1 MPVTTLPFGT
11 APDGRPAHLY
21 LLSNGHGMVVGATDL
36 GACLVSCRVP
46 DGEGRLPDVLLGY
59 DSAAGYAD
67 NLMAFGGTVGRVANR
82 IGGAS
87 FELGGTT
94 YGLSANLAGSCLHGG
109 RDMWFQRRWKAGV
122 GAPSA
127 GASSVTFSL
136 LSPDGDQ
143 GFPGDLDVRVTYA
156 LDDEDRLS
164 LHYLAL
170 PSAPTLVNL
179 CCHAYWNLNG
189 HASGD
194 VRGHSLQVEAGRY
207 TVTDKD
213 LVPTGELAPV
223 EGTPLDL
230 RRPRRIGDCLAGVP
244 GGLDHNFALDA
255 RCGAGGAAGAPAPTD
270 GGPGR
275 PELAATLV
283 GERSRIRLRVLT
295 TAPGLQVFTA
305 GGLCERHGKDGAA
318 YGPSAGVALETQ
330 LFPGAIHHPGFPAA
344 TDPVFGPGRPFESE
358 TQFCFDL
365 A

>member
-21 LLSNGHGMVVGATDL
+21 LLSNGRGMVVGATDL

-46 DGEGRLPDVLLGY
+46 DREGRLPDVLLGY
-59 DSAAGYAD
+59 DSATGYAD

-94 YGLSANLAGSCLHGG
+94 YELSANLAGSCLHGG
-109 RDMWFQRRWKAGV
+109 REMWFQRRWEASV
-122 GAPSA
+122 GD
-127 GASSVTFSL
+127 SSVTFSL

-156 LDDEDRLS
+156 L
-164 LHYLAL
+164 A
-170 PSAPTLVNL
+170 
-179 CCHAYWNLNG
+179 
-189 HASGD
+189 GD
-194 VRGHSLQVEAGRY
+194 VCGHSLQVAASRY

-213 LVPTGELAPV
+213 LVPTGELASV

-230 RRPRRIGDCLAGVP
+230 RRPRRIGDCLAEVP

-255 RCGAGGAAGAPAPTD
+255 RCGAGPSCSGPDAADDA
-270 GGPGR
+270 R
-275 PELAATLV
+275 PRLAATLV
-283 GERSRIRLRVLT
+283 GDRSHIRLRVLT

-305 GGLCERHGKDGAA
+305 GGLSEPHGKDGAH

-330 LFPGAIHHPGFPAA
+330 LFPDAIHHPGFPAA
-344 TDPVFGPGRPFESE
+344 TDPVFGPERPFEGE
-358 TQFCFDL
+358 TLLCFDV
-365 A
+365 AED